1 MWLYWYSIIIFDK
14 KVNVVECSGFFL
26 SIIISFIEVLFIKNN
41 ILKDD
46 NFVCLE
52 IVVLKYF

>member
-14 KVNVVECSGFFL
+14 KANVVECSGFSL
-26 SIIISFIEVLFIKNN
+26 SIIISSIEVLFIKNN

-52 IVVLKYF
+52 IVASKYL